1 MQLPVFVIDD
11 DFAVRDGLVMLLR
24 SQGVRARGFA
34 GGAEFFA
41 NLPIDPIACVITDLR
56 MPDIDG
62 LEVVRRL
69 EQLRGKAWPV
79 IVITGQGD
87 VSSAVA
93 AMKAGVADLLEKPF
107 APELLLQALTSSM
120 RRAREAGSDIEARAE
135 VEQRLARLTHR
146 EHQVFMFLT
155 DGLANK
161 EIAAELSIS
170 PRTVEIF
177 RAKMMAKM
185 KATNLS
191 ALIRMRLGLVER
203 PDVSP
208 GIAAD

>member
-24 SQGVRARGFA
+24 SEGMRARGFA
-34 GGAEFFA
+34 GGTEFFA
-41 NLPIDPIACVITDLR
+41 NLPLDPIACVITDLR

-62 LEVVRRL
+62 IEVSRRV

-79 IVITGQGD
+79 IVITGHGD

-107 APELLLQALTSSM
+107 APEALLQALTSSM
-120 RRAREAGSDIEARAE
+120 HQAREAGSDMEARAA
-135 VEQRLARLTHR
+135 VEARLARLTNR
-146 EHQVFMFLT
+146 ESQVFLLLT

-161 EIAAELSIS
+161 EIAVELSIS

-177 RAKMMAKM
+177 RAKMMTKM
-185 KATNLS
+185 MAPNLS
-191 ALIRMRLGLVER
+191 ALIRMRLGLV
-203 PDVSP
+203 
-208 GIAAD
+208 